1 LLIEDAVSNPRF
13 AICNPQSN
21 MKPFILIIED
31 DPDIAESIRY
41 NLERD
46 GSFVAQVALTGE
58 AGLNIAL
65 GKGQSKQTGQTGQ
78 IGQIGQIGQS
88 GQIGQIGRTGELH
101 SSTPDLIVLDLNLP
115 GMSGFELCRRFRTE
129 EETRRTPIIMLTAR
143 IEEGDKVRGLDLGA
157 DDYIT
162 KPFGVRELV
171 ARVRAALRRSGYE
184 ERTPKFYDD
193 GQLRIDY
200 ADFSVTCQG
209 KSVKLTRKEFAL
221 LAILSRNKGRVA
233 PREQLLDQVWG
244 LEYYG
249 EARTLDVHISGL
261 RKKLGACGGCIE
273 TVIGIGYRFRPGAET
288 TDLNNRTENF

>member
-1 LLIEDAVSNPRF
+1 
-13 AICNPQSN
+13 

-41 NLERD
+41 NLERE
-46 GSFVAQVALTGE
+46 GSYAAQVALTGE
-58 AGLNIAL
+58 EGLNIAL
-65 GKGQSKQTGQTGQ
+65 GKGPPKQT
-78 IGQIGQIGQS
+78 
-88 GQIGQIGRTGELH
+88 GRTGELN

-143 IEEGDKVRGLDLGA
+143 TEEGDKVRGLDLGA

-162 KPFGVRELV
+162 KPFSIRELV
-171 ARVRAALRRSGYE
+171 ARVRAALRRSGFE
-184 ERTPKFYDD
+184 EKSPKSYDD

-200 ADFSVTCQG
+200 ADFSVACHGQ
-209 KSVKLTRKEFAL
+209 SVKLTRKEFAL
-221 LAILSRNKGRVA
+221 LAILSRNKGRVV

-273 TVIGIGYRFRPGAET
+273 TVIGIGYRFRPGAESA
-288 TDLNNRTENF
+288 DAIK

>member
-1 LLIEDAVSNPRF
+1 
-13 AICNPQSN
+13 

-65 GKGQSKQTGQTGQ
+65 GKGQPRLVGQAGQ
-78 IGQIGQIGQS
+78 VGQVGK
-88 GQIGQIGRTGELH
+88 TGELH
-101 SSTPDLIVLDLNLP
+101 GSTPDLIILDLNLP

-143 IEEGDKVRGLDLGA
+143 TEEGDKVRGLDLGA

-184 ERTPKFYDD
+184 ERTPKSYDD

-273 TVIGIGYRFRPGAET
+273 TVIGIGYRFRPGAESADT
-288 TDLNNRTENF
+288 TN